1 MGDIRIIKHNYVLA
15 VQNKKV
21 WRAITIAMSRKNE
34 FRALVIAINNNN
46 VELGKMLLE
55 LGWDKNEVQER
66 DGCTPLHAAI
76 NMRSSEMVAALL
88 DGGADIHKEDLFGY
102 SPIAR
107 CVRIRMNEKAIEVYY
122 TLASRM
128 QEAEFRGNNQRG
140 ETLLHCMG
148 RNTSVPYGLF
158 REMMQR
164 GVGVNERD
172 TFTGRNFL
180 MDMMIFYSDQYMELE
195 LNNADFYG
203 NTIMHR
209 MASEERVVL
218 LRWAVQ
224 LPQIGIGLAN
234 VHGQTPIW
242 IAAKR
247 GNVEVFKM
255 LYSMGEN
262 VEGEAVEYAGSVL
275 RRSIAD
281 IAITKGHVKIAAM
294 IQNEVNAGQGVES
307 LYRMARKTI
316 RKQLAKDGRNIA
328 TKVGQLGLPKVMEKC
343 LVTIE

>member
-1 MGDIRIIKHNYVLA
+1 
-15 VQNKKV
+15 
-21 WRAITIAMSRKNE
+21 
-34 FRALVIAINNNN
+34 
-46 VELGKMLLE
+46 
-55 LGWDKNEVQER
+55 
-66 DGCTPLHAAI
+66 
-76 NMRSSEMVAALL
+76 
-88 DGGADIHKEDLFGY
+88 
-102 SPIAR
+102 
-107 CVRIRMNEKAIEVYY
+107 
-122 TLASRM
+122 
-128 QEAEFRGNNQRG
+128 
-140 ETLLHCMG
+140 
-148 RNTSVPYGLF
+148 
-158 REMMQR
+158 
-164 GVGVNERD
+164 
-172 TFTGRNFL
+172 